1 MSKKNS
7 RRRTRNVLLIVSM
20 MLVVAMA
27 SVGGTLAWL
36 TAESSAVTNTFT
48 AGDINITLQEH
59 DYEPN
64 TNMLNTTA
72 ATVTS
77 NSDYKVVPGV
87 AMPKDPYVTVKAN
100 SEACWL
106 FVKVDKTNWNNDLT
120 YSLDD
125 GTTTTTNTNNA
136 TSANWQQ
143 LTGVENVDNVYYI
156 TVDATTEDV
165 NYNILKACKVEASS
179 SLTKATLEGFNTSA
193 PKLVFTAY
201 ACQKAEV
208 NTAAE
213 AWAKLN
219 PADT

>member
-36 TAESSAVTNTFT
+36 TASTDSVTNTFT

-59 DYEPN
+59 DYEPSTN
-64 TNMLNTTA
+64 TLDTTA
-72 ATVTS
+72 DTVIA
-77 NSDYKVVPGV
+77 NADYKVVPGV

-106 FVKVDKTNWNNDLT
+106 FVKVEEKNWNTGLT
-120 YSLDD
+120 YSFDDVITGTSDYNGANHVQWTKLDSVN
-125 GTTTTTNTNNA
+125 G
-136 TSANWQQ
+136 
-143 LTGVENVDNVYYI
+143 VYYI
-156 TVDATTEDV
+156 TVDATTADV
-165 NYNILKACKVEASS
+165 NYNILKDCKVNASTD
-179 SLTKATLEGFNTSA
+179 LTKATLQGFKTNA
-193 PKLVFTAY
+193 PQLVFTAY
-201 ACQKAEV
+201 ACQQAEV
-208 NTAAE
+208 STAAD

-219 PADT
+219 PTNP